1 VLHLEWSTLV
11 FQLLN
16 FFILLFV
23 LGRFLYRP
31 LMDAMQRREQA
42 IVERVR
48 EAEERVKRADAERA
62 SLAEASRAAHAEAE
76 ALLARARG
84 DATQLKEKEHANARQ
99 EAARLLE
106 DAKRRIGDE
115 ERAAQ
120 RRLSAAARSSAV
132 RIAASL
138 IDKVAG
144 RPFHEALVTQ
154 LLDSGLGLDSAKA
167 ELLRR
172 ARNHGA
178 QEVIVESAYPLAAE
192 VASRLEEALAKAL
205 DPGGGAV
212 HTTIRVEPTL
222 VAGLRVMVGVGVVDL
237 SLLRMLA
244 DLERDA
250 TPSES

>member
-138 IDKVAG
+138 IDKAAG

-172 ARNHGA
+172 ARNHGT

-192 VASRLEEALAKAL
+192 VTSRLEEALAKAL
-205 DPGGGAV
+205 GPGGSAV
-212 HTTIRVEPTL
+212 HATIRVESTL
-222 VAGLRVMVGVGVVDL
+222 VAGLRVLVGVGVVDL
-237 SLLRMLA
+237 SLPRMLA
-244 DLERDA
+244 DLERNAA
-250 TPSES
+250 TSGP

>member
-16 FFILLFV
+16 FFILLLV
-23 LGRFLYRP
+23 LGHFLYRP
-31 LMDAMQRREQA
+31 LMNAMQRREQA
-42 IVERVR
+42 IAERVR
-48 EAEERVKRADAERA
+48 EAEERAKRADAERA

-84 DATQLKEKEHANARQ
+84 DAAQLKEKEQANARQ

-106 DAKRRIGDE
+106 DAKRRIEDE
-115 ERAAQ
+115 ERTAD

-144 RPFHEALVTQ
+144 RPFHEALMTR
-154 LLDSGLGLDSAKA
+154 LLDSGLGLDAAKT

-172 ARNHGA
+172 ARNHGGD
-178 QEVIVESAYPLAAE
+178 EVIVETAYPLAAE
-192 VASRLEEALAKAL
+192 VTSRLEEALAKAL
-205 DPGGGAV
+205 GPGGRAV
-212 HTTIRVEPTL
+212 HATIRVEPTL
-222 VAGLRVMVGVGVVDL
+222 VAGLRVLVGVGVVDL
-237 SLLRMLA
+237 SLSRMLA

-250 TPSES
+250 ATSEP